1 MLTGPNTLPAIRR
14 TKGLSKSRE
23 ELACCGPA
31 QPCQQE
37 AGGRGK
43 GQTPPQGPHP
53 PYHTANRPPVSNQ
66 RLPEILDDRRS
77 LGGSRL
83 NIRCTHPT
91 GTGGN

>member
-53 PYHTANRPPVSNQ
+53 PTTLQ
-66 RLPEILDDRRS
+66 
-77 LGGSRL
+77 
-83 NIRCTHPT
+83 T
-91 GTGGN
+91 GLQFLTKDFLRFWMIDVRWEGRG